1 MRAINGRVAIAHA
14 ALIAAAQ
21 QAKLPACEQ
30 L

>member
-1 MRAINGRVAIAHA
+1 METINVSAGKARQ
-14 ALIAAAQ
+14 ALIAAAE